1 MQEEAYNLYTY
12 DRREVRGEGEL
23 VMLEERMMK
32 ILTVN
37 IWWNDKQLEQIRG
50 WNSKELLRLT

>member
-1 MQEEAYNLYTY
+1 MQEVAYNMYTY
-12 DRREVRGEGEL
+12 DRREMRGKGEL

-37 IWWNDKQLEQIRG
+37 IWWTDKQLE
-50 WNSKELLRLT
+50 